1 MSPRI
6 EPANAPYPPSVARTL
21 AQLKTPGDQPLS
33 LFRTLARDE
42 RLFARFTGG
51 GLLDPGH
58 LSLREREIVIHRVC
72 ALNGCGYEWGVH
84 AAIFAA
90 HVGLDAER
98 LAATTASGIDPCWSP
113 REALLIDFCDAVNA
127 RADIDDAL
135 WTRLAEAFSE
145 EARIELMMLAGFYRT
160 VSLLANGLRLEP
172 EHFAAPF
179 PGAPSPARDTLSR
192 TRHG

>member
-6 EPANAPYPPSVARTL
+6 EPAKAPFPSAVATTL
-21 AQLKTPGDQPLS
+21 DQLKTPGDEPLS

-58 LSLREREIVIHRVC
+58 LSLQDREIVIHRIC
-72 ALNGCGYEWGVH
+72 ALNDCGYEWGVH
-84 AAIFAA
+84 AAIFAPA
-90 HVGLDAER
+90 AGLDAER
-98 LAATTASGIDPCWSP
+98 LAGTLAPGVAECWNAH
-113 REALLIDFCDAVNA
+113 EALLITFCDAVNA

-135 WTRLAEAFSE
+135 WARLSQTYSD

-172 EHFAAPF
+172 EPFAAEYPN
-179 PGAPSPARDTLSR
+179 
-192 TRHG
+192 

>member
-6 EPANAPYPPSVARTL
+6 DPAKAPYPPAVAKMLER
-21 AQLKTPGDQPLS
+21 LKTPGEKPLS

-58 LSLREREIVIHRVC
+58 LSLRDREIVIHRIC

-84 AAIFAA
+84 AAIFAPA
-90 HVGLDAER
+90 AGLDTER
-98 LAATTASGIDPCWSP
+98 LAATLAPGVADCWSED
-113 REALLIDFCDAVNA
+113 EALLIAFCDAVNA

-135 WTRLAEAFSE
+135 WARMALAFSE
-145 EARIELMMLAGFYRT
+145 EALIELMMLAGFYRT
-160 VSLLANGLRLEP
+160 VSLLANSLRLRP
-172 EHFAAPF
+172 EAFAVPF
-179 PGAPSPARDTLSR
+179 PSQASPNLY
-192 TRHG
+192 

>member
-6 EPANAPYPPSVARTL
+6 APAQPPYPPAVARTL
-21 AQLKTPGDQPLS
+21 EQLRTPGDQPLS

-58 LSLREREIVIHRVC
+58 LSLREREIVIHRTC

-84 AAIFAA
+84 AAIFADA
-90 HVGLDAER
+90 AGLDAAQ
-98 LAATTASGIDPCWSP
+98 LAATAAPGIAACWGP
-113 REALLIDFCDAVNA
+113 REALLIAFCDAVQA
-127 RADIDDAL
+127 RAELDDVL
-135 WTRLAEAFSE
+135 WARLAEAFSE

-160 VSLLANGLRLEP
+160 VSLLANGLRLAPEP
-172 EHFAAPF
+172 FAAPF
-179 PGAPSPARDTLSR
+179 PS
-192 TRHG
+192 

>member
-6 EPANAPYPPSVARTL
+6 APAHAPYPPGVARTL
-21 AQLKTPGDQPLS
+21 EQLKTPGDQPLS

-58 LSLREREIVIHRVC
+58 LPLREREIVIHRTC

-84 AAIFAA
+84 AAIFAGPA
-90 HVGLDAER
+90 GLDTEQ
-98 LAATTASGIDPCWSP
+98 LAATVAPGIAPCWTP
-113 REALLIDFCDAVNA
+113 REALLIAFCDAVHTST
-127 RADIDDAL
+127 DIDDAL
-135 WTRLAEAFSE
+135 WARLARAFSE

-172 EHFAAPF
+172 EGFATAF
-179 PGAPSPARDTLSR
+179 PR
-192 TRHG
+192 

>member
-1 MSPRI
+1 MSPRLD
-6 EPANAPYPPSVARTL
+6 PARAPYPPAVARTL
-21 AQLKTPGDQPLS
+21 DQLKTPGDQPLS

-58 LSLREREIVIHRVC
+58 LTLREREIVIHRTC

-90 HVGLDAER
+90 TAGLDAEQ
-98 LAATTASGIDPCWSP
+98 LAATTAPGIAPSWGSH
-113 REALLIDFCDAVNA
+113 EALLIAFCDAVHA

-135 WTRLAEAFSE
+135 WARLSEAFSE

-172 EHFAAPF
+172 EAFAAPF
-179 PGAPSPARDTLSR
+179 PG
-192 TRHG
+192 

>member
-6 EPANAPYPPSVARTL
+6 TPAEPPYPLAVARTL
-21 AQLKTPGDQPLS
+21 DQLKTPGDQPLS

-58 LSLREREIVIHRVC
+58 LTLREREIVIHRTC
-72 ALNGCGYEWGVH
+72 ALNRCSYEWGVH
-84 AAIFAA
+84 AAIFAGPA
-90 HVGLDAER
+90 GLDAEQ
-98 LAATTASGIDPCWSP
+98 LAATTTPGTAACWGR
-113 REALLIDFCDAVNA
+113 REALLIAFCDAVHA
-127 RADIDDAL
+127 RAEIDDAL
-135 WTRLAEAFSE
+135 WARLSDAFGE

-172 EHFAAPF
+172 EPFAIPL
-179 PGAPSPARDTLSR
+179 PT
-192 TRHG
+192 

>member
-6 EPANAPYPPSVARTL
+6 PPASAPYPPAVAKTL
-21 AQLKTPGDQPLS
+21 EQLKTPGEQPLS

-42 RLFARFTGG
+42 RLFGRFTGG

-58 LSLREREIVIHRVC
+58 LSLRDREIVIHRIC

-84 AAIFAA
+84 AAIFAEA
-90 HVGLDAER
+90 AGLDPAQ
-98 LAATTASGIDPCWSP
+98 LAATAAPGVAAGWSP
-113 REALLIDFCDAVNA
+113 REALLIAFCDAVNA
-127 RADIDDAL
+127 RADIDEAL
-135 WTRLAEAFSE
+135 WARLADAFSE

-172 EHFAAPF
+172 EPFAIPF
-179 PGAPSPARDTLSR
+179 PASS
-192 TRHG
+192 

>member
-6 EPANAPYPPSVARTL
+6 EPALEPYAPAVARTL
-21 AQLKTPGDQPLS
+21 EQLKTPGEQPLS

-58 LSLREREIVIHRVC
+58 LSLREREIVIHRTC

-84 AAIFAA
+84 AAIFAGPA
-90 HVGLDAER
+90 GLDGEQ
-98 LAATTASGIDPCWSP
+98 LAATIAPGIAPCWSP
-113 REALLIDFCDAVNA
+113 REALLIAFCDAVHA
-127 RADIDDAL
+127 RADIDDGL
-135 WTRLAEAFSE
+135 WARLTEAFSD

-172 EHFAAPF
+172 EAFAAPF
-179 PGAPSPARDTLSR
+179 PA
-192 TRHG
+192 

>member
-6 EPANAPYPPSVARTL
+6 NPAKPPYPPSVALTL
-21 AQLKTPGDQPLS
+21 EQLKTPGEQPLS

-58 LSLREREIVIHRVC
+58 LSLREREIVIHRTC

-84 AAIFAA
+84 AAIFAGPA
-90 HVGLDAER
+90 GLDAEQ
-98 LAATTASGIDPCWSP
+98 LAATTTPGVASCWDPH
-113 REALLIDFCDAVNA
+113 EALLIAFCDAVHA
-127 RADIDDAL
+127 RADLDDTL
-135 WTRLAEAFSE
+135 WARLSEAFSE
-145 EARIELMMLAGFYRT
+145 EARIELMMLASFYRT

-172 EHFAAPF
+172 EGFAVLF
-179 PGAPSPARDTLSR
+179 QV
-192 TRHG
+192 

>member
-6 EPANAPYPPSVARTL
+6 APALAPYPPAVARTL
-21 AQLKTPGDQPLS
+21 EQLKTPGEQPLS

-58 LSLREREIVIHRVC
+58 LSLREREIVIHRTC

-84 AAIFAA
+84 AAIFAGPA
-90 HVGLDAER
+90 GLDAEQ
-98 LAATTASGIDPCWSP
+98 LAATTAPGIAPCWVP
-113 REALLIDFCDAVNA
+113 REALLIAFCDAVHA

-135 WTRLAEAFSE
+135 WARLAEAFSE

-160 VSLLANGLRLEP
+160 VSLLANGLRLER
-172 EHFAAPF
+172 ESFAVSF
-179 PGAPSPARDTLSR
+179 PAA
-192 TRHG
+192 

>member
-6 EPANAPYPPSVARTL
+6 DPAKAPYPPAVARTL
-21 AQLKTPGDQPLS
+21 ERLKTPGDEPLS

-58 LSLREREIVIHRVC
+58 LSLRDREIVIHRIC

-84 AAIFAA
+84 AAIFATA
-90 HVGLDAER
+90 AGLDAER
-98 LAATTASGIDPCWSP
+98 LSATLAPGVADCWNAG
-113 REALLIDFCDAVNA
+113 EALLIAFCDAVNS

-135 WTRLAEAFSE
+135 WARIGDAYSA

-172 EHFAAPF
+172 EAFAVPF
-179 PGAPSPARDTLSR
+179 PA
-192 TRHG
+192 